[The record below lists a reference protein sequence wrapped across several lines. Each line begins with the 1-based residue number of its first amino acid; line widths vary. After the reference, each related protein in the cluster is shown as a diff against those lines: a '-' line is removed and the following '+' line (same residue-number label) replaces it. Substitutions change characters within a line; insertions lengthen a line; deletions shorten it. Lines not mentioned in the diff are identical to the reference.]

1 MTTSNHGQD
10 FDVIVIGSGMG
21 GLAVASILTQVGKQ
35 RVLVLESHFK
45 LGGFLHSFRR
55 KGYFWDPGVHYI
67 GDMGEKSLTRQCMDL
82 VTGGRVAWE
91 KMHEDFERYLFPN
104 ETFRV
109 PSCPK
114 KFEQVLG
121 ERFPDEKPALRRYFR
136 DVKAIQNWSH
146 RWFFAK
152 QFPQPAAAIIALGGK
167 KANELTQDYLDR
179 NFKDPLLKAVL
190 TGQWPDYGTLPAE
203 SAFGIHAI
211 VAADFQLGGYYPVG
225 GSQKIADSAA
235 AIVEEGGGACLVN
248 HRVKRIQI
256 DRNQATG
263 VVVEHKGKELRFTG
277 KRIVSNAGVAPTFN
291 HFIASNYAQAERAK
305 VARSTPGTSASI
317 LFLGLNDDPRKRGFE
332 NCNYWIFNSENHNE
346 NPLGDSSVVG
356 AFLSFGSIRN
366 PGQEPHTAQI
376 VTFSRYEDWES
387 HADTQWKKR
396 GEEYEQRKQ
405 AWADKLLD
413 LAEQRFPCLRDLVDY
428 HEVSSPLS
436 VESFTHHPRGQI
448 YGRACTPSRLS
459 DSWSIGTSVK
469 NLYLTGSDIA
479 VPGVNSALMIG
490 VMTSGKLLGWSGMP
504 RILMRAAS
512 KS

>member
-1 MTTSNHGQD
+1 MIAPNQKQD

-21 GLAVASILTQVGKQ
+21 GLAVASLLTQVGKQ

-67 GDMGEKSLTRQCMDL
+67 GDMGDKSLTRQCMDL

-91 KMHEDFERYLFPN
+91 KMDEEFERYLFPS

-114 KFEQVLG
+114 KFEQALG
-121 ERFPDEKPALRRYFR
+121 ERFPDEKPALKRYFR

-152 QFPQPAAAIIALGGK
+152 QFPQPAASIIGYGSK
-167 KANELTQDYLDR
+167 KVTETTQDYLDLH
-179 NFKDPLLKAVL
+179 FKDPLLKAVL
-190 TGQWPDYGTLPAE
+190 TGQWPDYGTLPAK

-235 AIVEEGGGACLVN
+235 EIIEEGGGACLVN

-256 DRNQATG
+256 ENNRATG
-263 VVVEHKGKELRFTG
+263 VVVEHKGKELSFSG
-277 KRIVSNAGVAPTFN
+277 KRIVSNAGVETTLN
-291 HFIASNYAQAERAK
+291 RFISPEYASTERAK
-305 VARSTPGTSASI
+305 VAQGTPGTSATI
-317 LFLGLNDDPRKRGFE
+317 LFLGLNDDPRNHGFD
-332 NCNYWIFNSENHNE
+332 NCNYWFYKTEDHNAR
-346 NPLGDSSVVG
+346 PLGDRAVAG

-376 VTFSRYEDWES
+376 VTFSQYEDWES
-387 HADTQWKKR
+387 HANTKWKKR
-396 GEEYEQRKQ
+396 GEQYEQDKQVWANQLLNLVEERLPGLRK
-405 AWADKLLD
+405 
-413 LAEQRFPCLRDLVDY
+413 LVAY
-428 HEVSSPLS
+428 QEVSSPLS

-448 YGRACTPSRLS
+448 YGSACTPSRLAN
-459 DSWSIGTSVK
+459 SWSIGTSVK
-469 NLYLTGSDIA
+469 NLYLTGSDVA

-490 VMTSGKLLGWSGMP
+490 VMTAGKLLGWSGMP
-504 RILMRAAS
+504 RILMKATQ
-512 KS
+512 KK